1 MEKRN
6 RLFNWLVGNAL
17 PENVSIDFIN
27 KPFDNKLLEL
37 SWQSPND
44 KKNNLIEFLI
54 NPSKLD
60 RIEME
65 DAH

>member
-6 RLFNWLVGNAL
+6 RLFDWLAGNAL
-17 PENVSIDFIN
+17 PEDVSIDFVN

-44 KKNNLIEFLI
+44 KKNNLIEFLM

-60 RIEME
+60 RVELE

>member
-1 MEKRN
+1 MEKKN
-6 RLFNWLVGNAL
+6 RLFDWLVGNVL
-17 PENVSIDFIN
+17 PEDVSIDFIN

-44 KKNNLIEFLI
+44 KKNNLIEFLM
-54 NPSKLD
+54 NPNKLD
-60 RIEME
+60 RIELE